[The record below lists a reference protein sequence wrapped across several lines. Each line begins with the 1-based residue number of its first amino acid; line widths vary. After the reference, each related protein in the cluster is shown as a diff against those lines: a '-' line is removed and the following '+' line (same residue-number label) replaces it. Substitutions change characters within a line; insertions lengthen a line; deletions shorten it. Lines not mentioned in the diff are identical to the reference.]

1 MTNVRESLSGLPAG
15 KRIIV
20 ALDGM
25 GLTAARELAQQ
36 IGPRVYAFKVHDLW
50 DLFGSQIVDVLRDV
64 GAERVFVDLK
74 LNDISETVG
83 LRAALV
89 KSAGGNILTVH
100 ASGGIEMMR
109 EAVESGPEMLLAIT
123 ALTSLSSAECEDI
136 YGAPSQ
142 VVVRRFALMAAKAGV
157 HGIVCSP
164 KELARLNKMNELDKL
179 HFIVPGIRPA
189 GMKVEGDKQQRTG
202 TPRQAILD
210 GASYLVI
217 GRPITQAP
225 DPAAALDAIIAEME
239 EK

>member
-1 MTNVRESLSGLPAG
+1 MTNVRESLSNLSAG

-50 DLFGSQIVDVLRDV
+50 DLYGAQIVDVLRDV
-64 GAERVFVDLK
+64 GAPRVFVDLK
-74 LNDISETVG
+74 LHDTPETVG
-83 LRAALV
+83 LRAAPV
-89 KSAGGNILTVH
+89 KSANGNILTVH
-100 ASGGIEMMR
+100 ASGGVPMMR
-109 EAVESGPEMLLAIT
+109 KAVESGPEMVLAIT
-123 ALTSLSSAECEDI
+123 VLTSLSPEGCKDI
-136 YGAPSQ
+136 YGEPPE
-142 VVVRRFALMAAKAGV
+142 VVVPRFALMAAEAGV

-164 KELARLNKMNELDKL
+164 QELERLNKMNELDNL
-179 HFIVPGIRPA
+179 HFIVPGIRLPEA
-189 GMKVEGDKQQRTG
+189 KVEGDMQQRTG

-225 DPAAALDAIIAEME
+225 DPVAALDAIVANME
-239 EK
+239 GK

>member
-1 MTNVRESLSGLPAG
+1 MTNVRESLFGLPAG

-25 GLTAARELAQQ
+25 SLTAASELARQ
-36 IGPRVYAFKVHDLW
+36 IGPRVYAVKVHNLW
-50 DLFGSQIVDVLRDV
+50 DLYGAQIVDVLRDV

-74 LNDISETVG
+74 LHDTPETVG
-83 LRAALV
+83 LRAAVV
-89 KSAGGNILTVH
+89 KSVNGNIMTVH
-100 ASGGIEMMR
+100 ASGGVPMMKM
-109 EAVESGPEMLLAIT
+109 AVESGPEMVLAIT

-142 VVVRRFALMAAKAGV
+142 MVVRRFALMAAKAGV

-164 KELARLNKMNELDKL
+164 QELKRLNKMNELDNL

-189 GMKVEGDKQQRTG
+189 DTKIEGDMQQRTG
-202 TPRQAILD
+202 TPRKAIED

-217 GRPITQAP
+217 GRPITQAS

-239 EK
+239 GK